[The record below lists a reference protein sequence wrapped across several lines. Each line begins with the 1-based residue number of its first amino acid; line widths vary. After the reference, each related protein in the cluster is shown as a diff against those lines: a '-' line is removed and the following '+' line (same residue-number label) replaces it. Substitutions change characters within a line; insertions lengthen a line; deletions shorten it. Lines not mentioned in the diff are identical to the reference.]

1 MRLHAKNKKVALR
14 QIKIPENLKHSI
26 PSSIKFAKHLD
37 SFRETFE
44 IEKIYIDSEGYLI
57 DGYISY
63 LIAKA
68 FDLEKVNAVIIQGS

>member
-26 PSSIKFAKHLD
+26 PSSINFAKHLE

-44 IEKIYIDSEGYLI
+44 IEKIYIDSEG
-57 DGYISY
+57 
-63 LIAKA
+63 
-68 FDLEKVNAVIIQGS
+68 